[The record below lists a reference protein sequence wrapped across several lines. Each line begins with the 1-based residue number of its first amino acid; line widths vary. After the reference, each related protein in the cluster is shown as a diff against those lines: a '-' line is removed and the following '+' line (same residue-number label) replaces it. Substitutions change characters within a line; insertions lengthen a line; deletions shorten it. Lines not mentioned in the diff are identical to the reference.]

1 MMKRSFLLTAA
12 FTVLSTLAFATP
24 SQAGTYTTQAIFV
37 NGGPAANDF
46 EATFT
51 GTGGSLANLTVFNP
65 VGTMSSITGGNS
77 ITIDFATPL
86 PTNGVLDFTFTTTTA
101 VIGIA
106 SSVWTYTGGGS
117 AATGPP
123 IFFHTQPT
131 ALVPEPTSMALLGI
145 GMTSFLAFRR
155 FFKRNSIA

>member
-12 FTVLSTLAFATP
+12 FTLLSTLAFATP
-24 SQAGTYTTQAIFV
+24 GQAGTYTTQAIFV
-37 NGGPAANDF
+37 NTGAPANDF

-51 GTGGSLANLTVFNP
+51 GTGGSLADLKVFNP
-65 VGTMSSITGGNS
+65 VGATSSIVGGNS
-77 ITIDFATPL
+77 VVIDFATPL
-86 PTNGVLDFTFTTTTA
+86 PTASILDFTFTTTTSE
-101 VIGIA
+101 IGIA

-117 AATGPP
+117 SPTGAP
-123 IFFHTQPT
+123 IYFHTAPS